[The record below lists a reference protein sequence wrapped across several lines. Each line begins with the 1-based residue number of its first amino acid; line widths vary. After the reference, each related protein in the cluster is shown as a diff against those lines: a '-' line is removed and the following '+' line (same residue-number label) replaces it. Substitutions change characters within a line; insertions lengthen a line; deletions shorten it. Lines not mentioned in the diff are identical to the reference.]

1 MNVFISLLLFSV
13 SFLVLIQG
21 IQVKWFN
28 NRHSK
33 QNSAYF
39 GMCLSTY
46 IWASSLAVMMFC
58 PRGFGYF
65 YANLSVLGAVGF
77 VMYVLVFMLAFY
89 RETRMYKLLRILC
102 PVLGLL
108 IWLLRLSGNGYIM
121 VDTEYGYFYMDRP
134 CLENYLFY
142 LSIFG
147 VCLIGICILVY
158 HGIQSRLK
166 REKICLTLW
175 IILIVIYCVVINGV
189 SLYNMGRGVA
199 TTPFEGFGA
208 CVANLSFYFIANYL
222 DMLELP
228 KAKVDSYITS
238 YLSTPVV
245 FVDYIGR
252 IIYYNESF
260 QKFFHLENE
269 QILGEHKFYENIIT
283 ERSLDEAI
291 EMVNAE
297 KMYEGAFPARTLDG
311 KKMLD
316 IRFTVILDHFGE
328 TRCVMNVI
336 NDVTDREEILASL
349 EKQTALAEENRLAAV
364 RANQAK
370 GDFLA
375 NMSHEIR
382 TPMNAIIG
390 MNEMVMREEISPKA
404 AQYSQDIHNAGQTLL
419 AIINDILDFS
429 KIESGKMEI
438 VPVVYELSSL
448 LNDVLVMVA
457 GKVRDKEL
465 KLVADVSPD
474 IPHQLYGDEIRIR
487 QIILNLINN
496 AVKYTEKGS
505 VTLKVGFEQAAP
517 KKLELKIS
525 VADTG
530 IGIKEEDIGKLF
542 NSFQRVD
549 MAVNRNVEGTGLG
562 LAITRQLVEQM
573 EGSIEVESVYGQG
586 STFRVSLPQTVMDE
600 EPLGDFASA
609 VAGHRQ
615 DEQEEMSFVAPDA
628 RILIV
633 DDNKVNLVVAK
644 GLIRETKIQT
654 DGVLSGEEALEKV
667 KTNKYDIIL
676 LDHMMPV
683 MDGIETLKRMR
694 EQEENMSR
702 DAAVIAL
709 TANAISGS
717 REMYI
722 AAGFEDYLSKP
733 INALHY
739 KEMLRKYLP
748 PELVHE
754 TEQTGGDKESGDKES
769 GDKGSIDKESR
780 DKGSEDKER
789 KEDIEDKNQA

>member
-39 GMCLSTY
+39 AMCLSTY

-58 PRGFGYF
+58 PRKFSYF
-65 YANLSVLGAVGF
+65 YANLSVLGAVSF

-89 RETRMYKLLRILC
+89 RETRTYRLLRILC
-102 PVLGLL
+102 PVLGVL
-108 IWLLRLSGNGYIM
+108 IWLLRLSGDGYIM
-121 VDTEYGYFYMDRP
+121 VETEYGYFYTDRP
-134 CLENYLFY
+134 CLGNYLFY
-142 LSIFG
+142 LSIFAM
-147 VCLIGICILVY
+147 CLIGICVLIY
-158 HGIQSRLK
+158 HGMKSQLK
-166 REKICLTLW
+166 REKICLVLW
-175 IILIVIYCVVINGV
+175 ILLIVIYSIVINGI
-189 SLYNMGRGVA
+189 SFANMGKGVA

-291 EMVNAE
+291 DLVNRE

-311 KKMLD
+311 KKVLD

-336 NDVTDREEILASL
+336 NDVTGREEILANL

-370 GDFLA
+370 GNFLA

-382 TPMNAIIG
+382 TPMNAILG

-404 AQYSQDIHNAGQTLL
+404 AQYSQDIYNAGQTLL

-438 VPVVYELSSL
+438 VPVAYELSSL
-448 LNDVLVMVA
+448 LNDVIVMVT
-457 GKVRDKEL
+457 GKVGKKGLE
-465 KLVADVSPD
+465 LVADVSPD
-474 IPHQLYGDEIRIR
+474 IPHQLYGDELRIR
-487 QIILNLINN
+487 QIVLNLVNN
-496 AVKYTEKGS
+496 AIKYTDKGS
-505 VTLKVGFEQAAP
+505 VTLKVGFQKTGDEYLALQ
-517 KKLELKIS
+517 IS
-525 VADTG
+525 VIDTG
-530 IGIKEEDIGKLF
+530 IGIREEDIDKLF
-542 NSFQRVD
+542 DSFQRVD
-549 MAVNRNVEGTGLG
+549 MAANRNVEGTGLG
-562 LAITRQLVEQM
+562 LAITKQLAEQM

-586 STFRVSLPQTVMDE
+586 STFRVSLPQKIMDE
-600 EPLGDFASA
+600 TPIGDFASA
-609 VAGHRQ
+609 VAERRRN
-615 DEQEEMSFVAPDA
+615 EQEDVAFVAPDA

-644 GLIRETKIQT
+644 GLIKETRIQI
-654 DGVLSGEEALEKV
+654 DSVLSGEEALEKI

-683 MDGIETLKRMR
+683 MDGMETLKRMR

-717 REMYI
+717 REMYL

-739 KEMLRKYLP
+739 KELVRKYLP
-748 PELVHE
+748 PGLV
-754 TEQTGGDKESGDKES
+754 Q
-769 GDKGSIDKESR
+769 
-780 DKGSEDKER
+780 
-789 KEDIEDKNQA
+789 DITPPEKAQAT

>member
-1 MNVFISLLLFSV
+1 MNIFISLLLFSV

-28 NRHSK
+28 NRHSR

-39 GMCLSTY
+39 AMCLSTY

-58 PRGFGYF
+58 PRKFSFF
-65 YANLSVLGAVGF
+65 YANLSVLGAVSF
-77 VMYVLVFMLAFY
+77 VMYVLVFMMAFY
-89 RETRMYKLLRILC
+89 RETRTYRLVRFLC
-102 PVLGLL
+102 PILGVL
-108 IWLLRLSGNGYIM
+108 IWLLRLSGDGYIM
-121 VDTEYGYFYMDRP
+121 VETEYGYFYMDRP
-134 CLENYLFY
+134 CLGNYLFY
-142 LSIFG
+142 LSIFAMCF
-147 VCLIGICILVY
+147 VGICILIY
-158 HGIQSRLK
+158 HGMKSVLK

-175 IILIVIYCVVINGV
+175 IVLIVIYCVVINGI
-189 SLYNMGRGVA
+189 SFINMGKGHA

-269 QILGEHKFYENIIT
+269 EILCEHKFYENILT

-291 EMVNAE
+291 DLITAE
-297 KMYEGAFPARTLDG
+297 HMYEGAFPARTLDG
-311 KKMLD
+311 KRVLD
-316 IRFTVILDHFGE
+316 IRYTVILDHFGE

-336 NDVTDREEILASL
+336 NDVTDREELLASL
-349 EKQTALAEENRLAAV
+349 EKQTALAEANRLAAV

-404 AQYSQDIHNAGQTLL
+404 LQYSQDIHNAGQTLL

-448 LNDVLVMVA
+448 LIDVLVMVT
-457 GKVRDKEL
+457 GKVHDKGL
-465 KLVADVSPD
+465 NLVTDVAPD
-474 IPHQLYGDEIRIR
+474 IPHQLFGDEIRIR
-487 QIILNLINN
+487 QIVLNLINN
-496 AVKYTEKGS
+496 AVKYTEKGT
-505 VTLKVGFEQAAP
+505 VTLKVGCQRE
-517 KKLELKIS
+517 KEKRLLLEIA
-525 VADTG
+525 VIDTG

-562 LAITRQLVEQM
+562 LAITKQLTEQM
-573 EGSIEVESVYGQG
+573 EGHIQVESVYGRG
-586 STFRVSLPQTVMDE
+586 SVFRVSLPQTIMDE
-600 EPLGDFASA
+600 APIGDFANTASGRRA
-609 VAGHRQ
+609 
-615 DEQEEMSFVAPDA
+615 DEPEEISFTAPDA

-644 GLIRETKIQT
+644 GLLKETGIQI
-654 DGVLSGEEALEKV
+654 DAVLSGAEALEMIR
-667 KTNKYDIIL
+667 TNKYDIIL

-683 MDGIETLKRMR
+683 MDGMETLERMR
-694 EQEENMSR
+694 GQEENMSR

-717 REMYI
+717 REMYL

-733 INALHY
+733 INAARY
-739 KEMLRKYLP
+739 KEMVRKYLP
-748 PELVHE
+748 PELVHN
-754 TEQTGGDKESGDKES
+754 
-769 GDKGSIDKESR
+769 
-780 DKGSEDKER
+780 
-789 KEDIEDKNQA
+789 IE